1 MNAQQLIN
9 ETPVNHFD
17 WKVFWKPQSLSEH
30 TNDDR
35 GDKFVARKGNNQY
48 PQDGSMGFF
57 TSFQGNSV
65 SPDAHNLSL
74 KPQTFNYTK
83 LNNAKRNLEWQQ
95 AEKELGIIQL

>member
-17 WKVFWKPQSLSEH
+17 WKVFWKPQSLSKH

-48 PQDGSMGFF
+48 PQDVSEGSNTFYPSESN
-57 TSFQGNSV
+57 TS
-65 SPDAHNLSL
+65 LM
-74 KPQTFNYTK
+74 PQTFNYTK
-83 LNNAKRNLEWQQ
+83 KQEAINNLEAQ
-95 AEKELGIIQL
+95 KVLKDLGIEVL

>member
-17 WKVFWKPQSLSEH
+17 WKVFWKPQSLSKH

-35 GDKFVARKGNNQY
+35 GDKFVARKGN
-48 PQDGSMGFF
+48 MGFF

-65 SPDAHNLSL
+65 SLDAHNLSL
-74 KPQTFNYTK
+74 KPRTLNYTK
-83 LNNAKRNLEWQQ
+83 LNQARRDLEWQQ
-95 AEKELGIIQL
+95 AEKELGLIQL

>member
-17 WKVFWKPQSLSEH
+17 WKVFWKPQSLSKH

-48 PQDGSMGFF
+48 PQDVSMGFF

-74 KPQTFNYTK
+74 KPRTFNYTK
-83 LNNAKRNLEWQQ
+83 KQEAINNLEAQ
-95 AEKELGIIQL
+95 KVLKDLGIEVL

>member
-17 WKVFWKPQSLSEH
+17 WKVFWKPQSLSKH

-48 PQDGSMGFF
+48 
-57 TSFQGNSV
+57 T
-65 SPDAHNLSL
+65 SL
-74 KPQTFNYTK
+74 KPRTSDLLSKVANKINNIKNTQT
-83 LNNAKRNLEWQQ
+83 AKADVFR
-95 AEKELGIIQL
+95 ELGIEVL

>member
-17 WKVFWKPQSLSEH
+17 WKVFWKPQSLSKH

-35 GDKFVARKGNNQY
+35 GDKFVARKGN
-48 PQDGSMGFF
+48 MGFF

-74 KPQTFNYTK
+74 MPRTFNYTK
-83 LNNAKRNLEWQQ
+83 KQEAINNLEAQ
-95 AEKELGIIQL
+95 KVLKDLGIEVL

>member
-1 MNAQQLIN
+1 MNDQQLIN

-48 PQDGSMGFF
+48 
-57 TSFQGNSV
+57 TSSKPRT
-65 SPDAHNLSL
+65 SDLLS
-74 KPQTFNYTK
+74 KVANKINNIKNTQT
-83 LNNAKRNLEWQQ
+83 AKADVFR
-95 AEKELGIIQL
+95 ELGIEVL

>member
-17 WKVFWKPQSLSEH
+17 WKVFWKPQSLSKH

-48 PQDGSMGFF
+48 
-57 TSFQGNSV
+57 TSLM
-65 SPDAHNLSL
+65 PR
-74 KPQTFNYTK
+74 TFNYTK
-83 LNNAKRNLEWQQ
+83 KQEAINNLEAQ
-95 AEKELGIIQL
+95 KVLKDLGIEVL

>member
-17 WKVFWKPQSLSEH
+17 WKVFWKPQSLSKH

-35 GDKFVARKGNNQY
+35 GDKFVARKGN
-48 PQDGSMGFF
+48 
-57 TSFQGNSV
+57 QGNSV

-74 KPQTFNYTK
+74 KPRTFNYTK
-83 LNNAKRNLEWQQ
+83 KQEAINNLEAQ
-95 AEKELGIIQL
+95 KVLKDLGIEVL